1 MTPQLSL
8 ADLADPARRKDLVK
22 VLKQAKSVVAIT
34 GAGVSAESGIAT
46 FRGAGGYWEK
56 FRAEEL
62 ASPSGFA
69 KDPELVWRWYNERR
83 IAILNNQ
90 PNPGHFAL
98 AALEKIF
105 PSFLLVTQNVDGFH
119 GQAGSEKM
127 VEIHGSIWELR
138 CTREGKIWTDRQI
151 FETLPVYC
159 ECGALARPNVLW
171 FGETYNPSL
180 FQQAQKAASQADL
193 ILVAGT
199 SGLVWIVA
207 GLLQAHYQHRQ
218 QGQVIEI
225 NLEASDLTP
234 EVDLL
239 LQGPSGQILPHLL
252 ELLNNEDQT

>member
-1 MTPQLSL
+1 VTQELSL
-8 ADLADPARRKDLVK
+8 ADLADPTRLKDLAK
-22 VLKQAKSVVAIT
+22 MLKQAKSVVAIT
-34 GAGVSAESGIAT
+34 GAGVSAESGIST

-56 FRAEEL
+56 FRAEDL
-62 ASPSGFA
+62 ASPQGFA

-83 IAILNNQ
+83 KTILTSQ

-98 AALEKIF
+98 AALEKVY
-105 PSFLLVTQNVDGFH
+105 PQFLLVTQNVDGLH
-119 GQAGSEKM
+119 GQAGSEKK

-138 CTREGKIWTDRQI
+138 CTREGKIWTDHQI

-171 FGETYNPSL
+171 FGESYNPNL
-180 FQQAQKAASQADL
+180 FHQAQKAASQADL

-207 GLLQAHYQHRQ
+207 GLLQAQR
-218 QGQVIEI
+218 QGQAIEV
-225 NLEASDLTP
+225 NLEASTLTP

-239 LQGPSGQILPHLL
+239 LKGPSGQVLPLILDLL
-252 ELLNNEDQT
+252 KNKNQT

>member
-1 MTPQLSL
+1 MTPHLSL
-8 ADLADPARRKDLVK
+8 ADLADPARREDLAHI
-22 VLKQAKSVVAIT
+22 LKQAKSVVAIT
-34 GAGVSAESGIAT
+34 GAGVSAESGIST

-56 FRAEEL
+56 FRAEDL
-62 ASPSGFA
+62 ASPRGFA

-83 IAILNNQ
+83 IAILNSQ

-98 AALEKIF
+98 AELEKAF

-207 GLLQAHYQHRQ
+207 GLLQAHYQHRH

-252 ELLNNEDQT
+252 ELLKNEDQT